1 MFGTMTR
8 FRPKAGCEDAF
19 RDYLTGEGAE
29 RSREIEGFLSE
40 YLLEPVNPGEDWVA
54 FIVFDSEANYRKNA
68 VDPAQD
74 EEYRK
79 LLEHV
84 TAPPTWLDGIIRPVE
99 ASSVAI

>member
-8 FRPKAGCEDAF
+8 FRPKPGCEDAI
-19 RDYLTGEGAE
+19 RAYLTGESAE
-29 RSREIEGFLSE
+29 RSSDIEGFLSE

-68 VDPAQD
+68 ADPAQHKQ
-74 EEYRK
+74 YLT

-84 TAPPTWLDGIIRPVE
+84 VAPPTWLDGVIRPVE